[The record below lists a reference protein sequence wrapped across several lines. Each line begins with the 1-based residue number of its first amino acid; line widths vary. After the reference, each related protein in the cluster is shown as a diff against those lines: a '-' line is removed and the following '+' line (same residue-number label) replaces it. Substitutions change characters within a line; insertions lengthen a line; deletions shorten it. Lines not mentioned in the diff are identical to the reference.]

1 MFDFTQRTEM
11 IYGKEAMEKLSR
23 AKVAILGVGGVGS
36 YTFEA
41 LIRSGIGH
49 ITIVDKDT
57 VERSNINRQL
67 VALNSTIGTK
77 KVDVAKERAKDINPL
92 AVVEA
97 LDIFYLKESDL
108 DLSEFDYVVD
118 AIDNITGKI
127 AIVESC
133 LQTDVP
139 LISAMGCGNRKE
151 PSMLK
156 ISDIFDTNVC
166 PICKIMRKQ
175 LKDRGIPKLKVIYS
189 TESYVKQE
197 DRTPGSTPFVPATAG
212 LLMAGEVV
220 NYLTYSES
228 T

>member
-11 IYGKEAMEKLSR
+11 IYGAEALIKLKNS
-23 AKVAILGVGGVGS
+23 KVAVLGVGGVGS
-36 YTFEA
+36 HTFEA
-41 LIRSGIGH
+41 LVRSGIGH

-67 VALNSTIGTK
+67 VALNSTIGKK
-77 KVDVAKERAKDINPL
+77 KVDIAKDRAKDINPL

-108 DLSEFDYVVD
+108 DFSEFDYVVD

-127 AIVESC
+127 AIAESC
-133 LQTDVP
+133 TKASVP
-139 LISAMGCGNRKE
+139 LISAMSCGNRKE

-156 ISDIFDTNVC
+156 VGDIYETAVC

-175 LKDRGIPKLKVIYS
+175 LKERNIPKLKVVYS
-189 TESYVKQE
+189 TESYVKQK
-197 DRTPGSTPFVPATAG
+197 DRTPGSTPFVPAAAG
-212 LLMAGEVV
+212 LLMAAEVV
-220 NYLTYSES
+220 NFLA
-228 T
+228 